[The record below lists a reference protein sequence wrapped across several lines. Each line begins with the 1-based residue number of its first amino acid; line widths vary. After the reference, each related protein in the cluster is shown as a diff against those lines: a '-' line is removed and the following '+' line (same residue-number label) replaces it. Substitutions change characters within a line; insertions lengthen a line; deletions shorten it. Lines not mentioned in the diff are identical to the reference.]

1 MKPAPHIDMH
11 TGQHTLRATWL
22 YSCVV
27 CAHHVHQAPPF
38 GCKRHTMVA
47 ISELP
52 ASSSHVSAIQ
62 CMLLVFFSLFWA
74 VFGPIAYKTCMLFA
88 RNPHS
93 RRFSIHLLSAI
104 ISISR
109 AHLIILLQTQP
120 AKAAGRGIRPV
131 LPLFFMGSAKFRD
144 RQPHAD
150 QEPPTLDEL
159 SPCSINRHLI
169 ISVTS
174 PGEAAPPPEAPGE

>member
-11 TGQHTLRATWL
+11 TGQHTIRATWL

-38 GCKRHTMVA
+38 GCKRHTMYA
-47 ISELP
+47 IGLIS
-52 ASSSHVSAIQ
+52 AFSSHVSAIQ
-62 CMLLVFFSLFWA
+62 CMLMVFFSLFWA
-74 VFGPIAYKTCMLFA
+74 GFGPIAYKTCMLFA

-131 LPLFFMGSAKFRD
+131 QPLFFMGNPKFRD

-174 PGEAAPPPEAPGE
+174 PGEAAPPSEAPGE